1 MSRIFK
7 AYIWRNPLV
16 GYIQGINFPIFRV
29 RKLLSEEDTFWM
41 MCLLVE
47 SYLPPDFYVEMY
59 GATTHATILLKVFTQ
74 YNIMPQL
81 LAKFEELGYPLV
93 NLTARLYLSL
103 FSHTLPEDASMRVL
117 DLFFLE
123 GIHSDKIIFDVTL
136 GYLRSI
142 ESQVLQAEDQE

>member
-1 MSRIFK
+1 
-7 AYIWRNPLV
+7 
-16 GYIQGINFPIFRV
+16 
-29 RKLLSEEDTFWM
+29 
-41 MCLLVE
+41 
-47 SYLPPDFYVEMY
+47 
-59 GATTHATILLKVFTQ
+59 
-74 YNIMPQL
+74 

-123 GIHSDKIIFDVTL
+123 GMHSDKIIFDVTL

-142 ESQVLQAEDQE
+142 ESQVLQADDQEQLQNVMSNKNPDFADS